1 MTLLLKVIGQFFS
14 VGFLGNKQEDAPG
27 RSKLYQTPSEPVPFT
42 RSRMENL
49 HNLCYVFI
57 CLRGNKTTNHDWCHR
72 RRQRLGIIFSTCMGL
87 PSYFWGFLKYIKYSL
102 IVSLKLTI
110 PLKHLAHQLP
120 LVCSFL
126 ICMPKQSVMAVIYL
140 FLSSPG
146 KYFSGACPL
155 AVKHNLYVSTL
166 TIKTPTFKGAYHSET
181 LIITMK
187 SCRYG

>member
-1 MTLLLKVIGQFFS
+1 MTGATGDIKDQVLYFLPAWDYPLIFGVSLSMSNPYLLK
-14 VGFLGNKQEDAPG
+14 L
-27 RSKLYQTPSEPVPFT
+27 LTY
-42 RSRMENL
+42 L
-49 HNLCYVFI
+49 
-57 CLRGNKTTNHDWCHR
+57 
-72 RRQRLGIIFSTCMGL
+72 
-87 PSYFWGFLKYIKYSL
+87 
-102 IVSLKLTI
+102 VSLKLTI

-181 LIITMK
+181 LIIIMK